1 MASAATA
8 FTITEIGRN
17 TMVLAYSL
25 QKWLEDRR
33 KRRIEAAVQAGEAKG
48 RAQNQ
53 RLWEEWLARWE
64 ETEARGE
71 DFTEPPPNGTI

>member
-1 MASAATA
+1 
-8 FTITEIGRN
+8 
-17 TMVLAYSL
+17 MVLAYSL

-33 KRRIEAAVQAGEAKG
+33 KRRLEAAVQKG

-53 RLWEEWLARWE
+53 KLWEEWLARRE
-64 ETEARGE
+64 EAEDCGE

>member
-33 KRRIEAAVQAGEAKG
+33 KRRLEAAVQKG

>member
-1 MASAATA
+1 
-8 FTITEIGRN
+8 
-17 TMVLAYSL
+17 MVLAYSL

-33 KRRIEAAVQAGEAKG
+33 KRRLEAAVQKG

-71 DFTEPPPNGTI
+71 DFTEPPPNSTI